1 MFRERLSF
9 QYDNND
15 GKNVIVPNENV
26 ILHISV
32 RAEYLLQLSLYFDNL
47 YPTVLSI
54 HFDCDHS
61 LVTFQLLGY
70 LWGILDNTKSSRSWQ
85 LSEAPF

>member
-15 GKNVIVPNENV
+15 GKNIIVPNQNV

-47 YPTVLSI
+47 YPTVPTV
-54 HFDCDHS
+54 FC
-61 LVTFQLLGY
+61 Y
-70 LWGILDNTKSSRSWQ
+70 
-85 LSEAPF
+85 